1 MIIISILLACREN
14 FPEKCRKVSSKM
26 FKHSVQQ
33 KVQHSVQQKVQ
44 QKVRSVHNILFT
56 RPYLFT
62 KVLYLFFA
70 FISQLKVYCASY
82 IALSCA
88 IVKQHVVRT
97 AMIFRYH
104 INLILINDA
113 PLFKVITFDV
123 ALFDVALLLLH
134 YLMLDCLMLNYFEI
148 VLFDASLFL
157 CCAT

>member
-14 FPEKCRKVSSKM
+14 FPEKCSKVSSKM
-26 FKHSVQQ
+26 FKHL
-33 KVQHSVQQKVQ
+33 VQQKVQ
-44 QKVRSVHNILFT
+44 QKVH
-56 RPYLFT
+56 FT

-70 FISQLKVYCASY
+70 FISQLKVDCASY
-82 IALSCA
+82 IALSCT
-88 IVKQHVVRT
+88 IVKQHVVT
-97 AMIFRYH
+97 AAMIFRYH

-113 PLFKVITFDV
+113 PLFKVIAFDV